1 MTTPANTPRTTA
13 TPAQVGAY
21 SPASQSTFRTC
32 QVTGR
37 RIHDHAEPVIKA
49 NAVTAIVFL
58 LVGTIAAVLLVLTRW
73 QAVHLLSATWY
84 YRLLGVHAMSM
95 LIFFI
100 IFFEMAVLHFAST
113 VLLNARNS
121 MPKLAWTSYALML
134 GGALL
139 VETMM
144 WGGKADVLFT
154 SYVPLRANPL
164 YYLGVILFAVGALLV
179 QGIFF
184 RNLAVA
190 KRERTYEGSVPLVV
204 YGAAT
209 AAIIAVITLLHG
221 AMIYIPTFLW
231 SLGLMKVDPEVY
243 RMVWWGLGHSSQ
255 QINVAAMVAVW
266 YMLGALTIG
275 AVVLNE
281 KISRSAFVLYIMFI
295 SMASAHHL
303 LVDPGLGPAWKVVN
317 TSYFMY
323 MAVLASMI
331 HGFTVPA
338 GMELGMRLRGYTNG
352 TFEWLRKAP
361 WGDPGFSSLVL
372 SVVVFGFVGGIT
384 GVTIG
389 TEQINIIV
397 HNTLRVPG
405 HFHATVVSG
414 TAMAFM
420 GATYYLIPLIFQ
432 KRVAFWKMA
441 KLQPYFFAGGMFIF
455 TVSMTFAGNFG
466 VPRRHWDITFSQA
479 PYSVPFNPIVDL
491 LLALVA
497 LGGLIAATGAFM
509 FVAIAV
515 KSVFFG
521 TPLGEFTRG
530 VEAVGL
536 PRGITHPPVH
546 AADVDERNAELH
558 AASRGIMGP
567 APGTLVLVFVFL
579 AVFALYF
586 FSNWKILSF
595 LWRIG

>member
-1 MTTPANTPRTTA
+1 MSAVAALEAAPP
-13 TPAQVGAY
+13 PG
-21 SPASQSTFRTC
+21 FRNC
-32 QVTGR
+32 PVTGR
-37 RIHDHAEPVIKA
+37 QIDLAAERLIKVHAVLS
-49 NAVTAIVFL
+49 VVSL
-58 LVGTIAAVLLVLTRW
+58 LVGAIAAVLLVLTRW
-73 QAVHLLSATWY
+73 QAVHLLPAVWF
-84 YRLLGVHAMSM
+84 YRILGVHGMSM

-100 IFFEMAVLHFAST
+100 IFFEMAVLIFAST
-113 VLLNARNS
+113 VLLNARQCA
-121 MPKLAWTSYALML
+121 PRTTWAALLLML

-139 VETMM
+139 VEWMM
-144 WGGKADVLFT
+144 WAGRADVLFT
-154 SYVPLRANPL
+154 SYVPLRADPL
-164 YYLGVILFAVGALLV
+164 FYLGVILFAVGALVTTALFFANLV
-179 QGIFF
+179 
-184 RNLAVA
+184 VA
-190 KRERTYEGSVPLVV
+190 KREQRYTGSLPLVV
-204 YGAAT
+204 YGALT

-221 AMIYIPTFLW
+221 AAIYIPTFFW
-231 SLGLMKVDPEVY
+231 SLGWMNVDPQIY

-255 QINVAAMVAVW
+255 QINVAAMVAIW

-281 KISRSAFVLYIMFI
+281 KISRTAFVLYILFI

-303 LVDPGLGPAWKVVN
+303 LVDPGMGPAWKIMN

-338 GMELGMRLRGYTNG
+338 GMELGMRLRGFTNG
-352 TFEWLRKAP
+352 LFDWLRRAP
-361 WGDPGFSSLVL
+361 WGDPGFSALVF

-420 GATYYLIPLIFQ
+420 GATYYLIPLIFRR
-432 KRVAFWKMA
+432 KVAFWPLA
-441 KLQPYFFAGGMFIF
+441 RIQPYLFAGGMLIF
-455 TVSMTFAGNFG
+455 TLSMTFAGSFG
-466 VPRRHWDITFSQA
+466 VPRRHWDISFSQA
-479 PYSVPFNPIVDL
+479 MFDVQFNPIVDVI
-491 LLALVA
+491 LAVVA
-497 LGGLIAATGAFM
+497 LGGLTAATGAFL

-521 TPLGEFTRG
+521 EKLGTITRG
-530 VEAVGL
+530 VAMAGVPQGL
-536 PRGITHPPVH
+536 THPPVH
-546 AADVDERNAELH
+546 AADVSARNAALH
-558 AASRGIMGP
+558 AAAPGVMGP
-567 APGTLVLVFVFL
+567 TPGTIVLVFVFL
-579 AVFALYF
+579 AAFIVYF
-586 FSNWKILSF
+586 FVNWQILSF